1 MNNSEKLKLSYAIA
15 HFLADEIDLA
25 IRVCDQIIKV
35 ETSNAKAHRLLGLC
49 YLKAEQYDLA
59 VASLSFSLKLF
70 DEPATRSNLALTY
83 LKAQKFNESEKIL
96 RSLLQLHPEMF
107 DVKVNISLLLI
118 ATKRLDEADQILATI
133 LPKSTDEQ
141 ISKQLANVYLEKE
154 RGNSYVAYEL
164 VTSILQR
171 SPKHV
176 EATSLMAAIAVDL
189 GNYQKAIDLLN
200 SLSTKRQR
208 DFITEASAL
217 TELYAFNHAEASFRR
232 ALGIINSDSKAHL
245 GLGIISAF
253 QRRHSEAVHHFR
265 EAITSDINNV
275 EAQFGL
281 ATSLLQLGLYRE
293 GWQRYECRFTRTPQ
307 LSPLRPSLPK
317 LLRGSQIKNKHVL
330 VIAEQGLGDT
340 IQFSRFLTALVK
352 KGAHIH
358 VEVPSTLGTIIGSI
372 PGISEVLIRGS
383 VPVDHHIDYQ
393 IPMMSIPFYLDL
405 ESPEDLDTSP
415 YLSIPPTASTPLDA
429 INKINSTLKPR
440 IGIVWKGSS
449 RNHNH
454 RAARVNSRRSIP
466 LETFSSLLTLNEYCF
481 VSLQKE
487 ITSEEE
493 VFLAGRTNVISVE
506 SSLVDFTSTA
516 SILLQLDL
524 VITCDTSVAHL
535 AGSLG
540 VPSVVLHRYE
550 GCWRWGTPEKPIA
563 WYENMTH
570 LWQERW
576 GDWTS
581 PIREAEMQLRRVTNS
596 KAI

>member
-1 MNNSEKLKLSYAIA
+1 M
-15 HFLADEIDLA
+15 D
-25 IRVCDQIIKV
+25 
-35 ETSNAKAHRLLGLC
+35 RLHL
-49 YLKAEQYDLA
+49 
-59 VASLSFSLKLF
+59 
-70 DEPATRSNLALTY
+70 
-83 LKAQKFNESEKIL
+83 
-96 RSLLQLHPEMF
+96 
-107 DVKVNISLLLI
+107 SLLLI
-118 ATKRLDEADQILATI
+118 ATKRLHEADQILATVF
-133 LPKSTDEQ
+133 PKSTDEQ
-141 ISKQLANVYLEKE
+141 ISKQLVLVYLEKE
-154 RGNSYVAYEL
+154 RGDSLLAYEL
-164 VTSILQR
+164 VNSILQR
-171 SPKHV
+171 SPKNA

-189 GNYQKAIDLLN
+189 GDYQKAIDLLK

-217 TELYAFNHAEASFRR
+217 TALYAFRDAEASFRR
-232 ALGIINSDSKAHL
+232 ALSIINSDSKAHL

-253 QRRHSEAVHHFR
+253 QRRHLEAVHHFR
-265 EAITSDINNV
+265 EAITTDINNV

-293 GWQRYECRFTRTPQ
+293 GWQRYEYRFTRSPQ
-307 LSPLRPSLPK
+307 LSPLRPSIPNLP
-317 LLRGSQIKNKHVL
+317 RGYEIKNKQIL

-352 KGAHIH
+352 RGAHVH
-358 VEVPSTLGTIIGSI
+358 VEVPSTLGTIISSI

-405 ESPEDLDTSP
+405 ESPEDLDISP
-415 YLSIPPTASTPLDA
+415 YLSIPPTASLPLDA
-429 INKINSTLKPR
+429 IDKINSTFKPR

-449 RNHNH
+449 RNHDH
-454 RAARVNSRRSIP
+454 RASRVNSRRSIP
-466 LETFSSLLTLNEYCF
+466 LETFSSLLSLNEYCF
-481 VSLQKE
+481 VTLQKE

-493 VFLAGRTNVISVE
+493 VFLMGRTNVLSVE

-524 VITCDTSVAHL
+524 LITCDTSVAHL

-540 VPSVVLHRYE
+540 VPTVVLHRYE

-570 LWQERW
+570 LWQEHW
-576 GDWTS
+576 GNWST
-581 PIREAEMQLRRVTNS
+581 PMRETETIIRGVTKS
-596 KAI
+596 STF